1 MEIHRNDFLVMSHEP
16 ESKLILLRWLER
28 TAEMTDENFKD
39 ALDRFAGFA
48 EQYGAKSLMVDV
60 AKFRHSPSAEVGKWR
75 DATIIPRYN
84 KAGIRKFAF
93 VTGKQGAPPPPG
105 PPRAG
110 EAFVTRFF
118 GSETEARRWL
128 KTV

>member
-1 MEIHRNDFLVMSHEP
+1 MEAHRNEFLSISHER
-16 ESKLILLRWLER
+16 EEGIVLLRWTEK
-28 TAEMTDENFKD
+28 TAGMTDENFKE
-39 ALDRFAGFA
+39 ALERFAGCA
-48 EQYGAKSLMVDV
+48 EQYSAKSLMVDV

-93 VTGKQGAPPPPG
+93 VTGKEGAAPPG
-105 PPRAG
+105 PPKAG

-128 KTV
+128 ETV

>member
-48 EQYGAKSLMVDV
+48 EQYSAKSLMVDV
-60 AKFRHSPSAEVGKWR
+60 AKFRHSPSVEVGKWR

-93 VTGKQGAPPPPG
+93 VTGKEGAAPPG
-105 PPRAG
+105 PPKAG

-118 GSETEARRWL
+118 GSETEAKRWL
-128 KTV
+128 ETV